1 MRITSFL
8 LSAFIWVAF
17 IGSAAAQNAPKV
29 TTNPKYARGA
39 TMAFGRMTA
48 TGTNIQERGFCYA
61 THSNPTID
69 DVTTKKTMTAGSGT
83 VYVLE
88 NLAPATIYYMRAYA
102 KVKDGSVGYGDVI
115 KFSTLPKGEV
125 TYWYNNGGDDATNTR
140 INNAATQAC
149 QIFSDLTSIKKKF
162 DIGYSPGT
170 PTADCGYKDQPWV
183 NMGANS
189 GYQRT
194 GTLMHE
200 MQHGLGVINY
210 STQWAGDILR
220 SGSGT
225 GEWLGDRTSAFL
237 DFWDN
242 TTGSRLKGDNIHLW
256 PYGINGAHEDN
267 GTLTLYYANAMI
279 GQALGE
285 DGLEHRSNTFAEP
298 CYVFVQE
305 DNVKYYLKNEDA
317 DRGLYSAYLIPTAA
331 GTLKWRDMTS
341 AEAMQNDSAA
351 WMITFTPNNQY
362 YQLRNAATGQYI
374 SYQSSFKTLARTTLT
389 NNENFHLMKGR
400 VDVGSGENAQRG
412 YWLIHPTGDWSP
424 KSMTANVNG
433 AIGVQ
438 DFDLRNTATKQRWL
452 ILTAEEM
459 QSFEQGAVSQLK
471 ADITSVLD
479 PIKALADVP
488 HTCSTADVDQTFADA
503 ISSIENILQ
512 TATTPTELTP
522 LANDAWQAA
531 LNFLNA
537 ATPTDSERPFDL
549 TFLLQNPGMDAT
561 DGWTPAPVISYS
573 CGEFYEKTFNMK
585 QTLKNMPAGTYCLM
599 MQGFQRPGGYTDAY
613 NDWAAGNN
621 KVNAMLYVGSKT
633 QKIAH
638 IADCASTTK
647 LHADDKQVGG
657 KYYVPNTMVS
667 ASKYFAKGLY
677 DNSVFAT
684 TTSASFSVGLRSTS
698 MPTSYWCIFDNF
710 RLQYFGGLTE
720 DQIVTGIKELDVE
733 PTDHQ
738 RVFDLQGRRIMQPAK
753 GLYIINGKKTIIR

>member
-69 DVTTKKTMTAGSGT
+69 DVTTKKTMNAGSGT

-88 NLAPATIYYMRAYA
+88 NLAPATMYYMRAYA

-125 TYWYNNGGDDATNTR
+125 TYWYNNGGDDATNAR
-140 INNAATQAC
+140 INSAATQAC

-400 VDVGSGENAQRG
+400 IDVGSGESAQRG

-424 KSMTANVNG
+424 KSMMANVNG

-438 DFDLRNTATKQRWL
+438 NFDLRDTATKQRWL

-471 ADITSVLD
+471 ADITSMLD

-549 TFLLQNPGMDAT
+549 TFLIQNPGMDAT

-720 DQIVTGIKELDVE
+720 DQIVTGIKEMDVE